1 MVSCIMKIFYIIYFF
16 YYQYFYFSHYFWII
30 PNYIFIYFYLL
41 IFYILDVKLIFHFD
55 PDFVCQT
62 SDVLL
67 LYGSVVFLV
76 PLPCIGHG
84 HGCVLGWALVSSLD
98 PVYMMPQIFRFT
110 DSVHRSRCIIT
121 AIALIAAFYS
131 GDKFLCKLTI
141 RNDSKLF

>member
-1 MVSCIMKIFYIIYFF
+1 MKILYIIYFF
-16 YYQYFYFSHYFWII
+16 HYQYFCCFHYFLII
-30 PNYIFIYFYLL
+30 PNYFFIYFYLL
-41 IFYILDVKLIFHFD
+41 TIVHILDNKLIFHID
-55 PDFVCQT
+55 LDFVCST

-67 LYGSVVFLV
+67 SYGSVVFLV